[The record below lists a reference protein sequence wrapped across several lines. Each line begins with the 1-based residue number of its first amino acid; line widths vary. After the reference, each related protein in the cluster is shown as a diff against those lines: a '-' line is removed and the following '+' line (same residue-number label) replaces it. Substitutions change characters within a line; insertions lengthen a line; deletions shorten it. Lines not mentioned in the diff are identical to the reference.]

1 MAETQTTE
9 IPRLKARYRE
19 EIVPALRSEFDIANI
34 MQVPGLTKI
43 VVNMGVGE
51 AARDSKLIEGAVKDL
66 TAITGQ
72 KPLVT
77 KARKSIA
84 QFKLREGMPI
94 GAHTT
99 LRGDRMW
106 EFLDR
111 LLSLA
116 LPRIRDFRGLNP
128 NQFDGRGNYTFGLTE
143 QVMFHEIDQDRID
156 RSRGM
161 DITVVTSA
169 TNDDEGRA
177 LLRQLG
183 FPFKERWNGQDS
195 PQGEG
200 CPQAQV
206 RGARL
211 HPVPALRT
219 AEGGLP
225 QVRPLPHLPAAD
237 GAPRRAARGHQVQ
250 LVNGRGLPDHTRP
263 RTRPR
268 PTSPTTSKVGPEARN
283 RSETTAR
290 EN

>member
-1 MAETQTTE
+1 MSETTMTTASARVT
-9 IPRLKARYRE
+9 PRLKTRYRE
-19 EIVPALRSEFDIANI
+19 EILPALRSEFEIANV

-51 AARDSKLIEGAVKDL
+51 AARDSKLIEGAVRDL
-66 TAITGQ
+66 TSITGQ

-156 RSRGM
+156 RPRGM
-161 DITVVTSA
+161 DITIVTTA
-169 TNDDEGRA
+169 PNDEQGRA
-177 LLRQLG
+177 LLKQLG
-183 FPFKERWNGQDS
+183 FPFKEN
-195 PQGEG
+195 
-200 CPQAQV
+200 
-206 RGARL
+206 
-211 HPVPALRT
+211 
-219 AEGGLP
+219 
-225 QVRPLPHLPAAD
+225 
-237 GAPRRAARGHQVQ
+237 
-250 LVNGRGLPDHTRP
+250 
-263 RTRPR
+263 
-268 PTSPTTSKVGPEARN
+268 
-283 RSETTAR
+283 
-290 EN
+290 